1 LVQRDEMSLARPDDL
16 RDRRRYPATI
26 CPSHF
31 PVSGNG
37 LCIRRRN
44 PSLISRS
51 LVCMRSRGGGNAR
64 HLTCSHVST
73 PHDPRRP
80 PGKSGSHWTRRWRK
94 ADSNSWSRFERNV
107 GNAEAA
113 CVLRRWGGR
122 DQQTMP
128 GHSTCGL
135 V

>member
-80 PGKSGSHWTRRWRK
+80 PREVRF
-94 ADSNSWSRFERNV
+94 ALDSPVEEGGFE
-107 GNAEAA
+107 
-113 CVLRRWGGR
+113 
-122 DQQTMP
+122 
-128 GHSTCGL
+128 L
-135 V
+135 VVPL